1 MGTRAFETL
10 PHATALVVDSD
21 AELAYW
27 RVAYRSL
34 PHCASARWEDVKP
47 ALKLGI
53 DACLKAHGRDLTEML
68 EELELRYRRTNGGSR
83 LEWHKAR
90 DVVAAAWIRVWD
102 QNRNRR
108 ADHRRP
114 GMPALGIRNGMLTQ

>member
-21 AELAYW
+21 AEIAYW
-27 RVAYRSL
+27 RVNFRSL
-34 PHCASARWEDVKP
+34 PHCTSARWDDVKP
-47 ALKLGI
+47 ALKLGV

-83 LEWHKAR
+83 LEWSKAR
-90 DVVAAAWIRVWD
+90 EVVAAAWMRVWE
-102 QNRNRR
+102 QNR
-108 ADHRRP
+108 RRP
-114 GMPALGIRNGMLTQ
+114 VAERSQGASVRALATGC